1 MINYMIDYME
11 NVGVVFAS
19 QKELAE
25 VTVGIRKYLLENGIP
40 ENDRRDYFKQYLNR
54 SLSRVDR
61 HELKQYFLA
70 YPVISSVRQIC
81 IEFRANGGI
90 SETRKTDLLNDMSV
104 LYMMGLGD
112 KYIPAVEVKE
122 ILGKLA

>member
-1 MINYMIDYME
+1 MINYIIDYME
-11 NVGVVFAS
+11 HMGVVFVS
-19 QKELAE
+19 HQELAE

-40 ENDRRDYFKQYLNR
+40 ENDTRDYFKQYLDR

-61 HELKQYFLA
+61 HELKRYFQA
-70 YPVISSVRQIC
+70 YPVISRVNQIC
-81 IEFRANGGI
+81 IEFSAKGEI
-90 SETRKTDLLNDMSV
+90 SEAQKTDLLKAMSV
-104 LYMMGLGD
+104 LYMMGLSD